1 LIPRLARLGVA
12 LAAALAGC
20 STSMVTAATTSR
32 EIHDCEA
39 DDFATGHAVFFGLSN
54 LGPGTVMRRYAGK
67 GVGPEVL
74 VDSITS
80 GQSSTVVHLGVDWNC
95 ARGDALARAFNANSA
110 VGMLPVDPSLNAQ
123 LARASRLEVTAD
135 SVRWD
140 DLLAAPYQ
148 SAIDRLDDGALKAD
162 LLAGRYWVV
171 SRALA
176 ATGLK
181 ITVGFEKSIGAG
193 VKAALGD
200 GPRNLQEGKVA
211 ARVNLAWK
219 GTTEL
224 VITALSEVYVAGQ
237 FRRFGAGSS
246 ASTGGTTP
254 AGDRAGDPSTDRAT
268 DISWQTL
275 LRTGA

>member
-1 LIPRLARLGVA
+1 LGVA
-12 LAAALAGC
+12 FAAALAGC
-20 STSMVTAATTSR
+20 STAMVTAATTSR

-54 LGPGTVMRRYAGK
+54 LGPGTVMRRHAGQ
-67 GVGPEVL
+67 GVGPAYL

-148 SAIDRLDDGALKAD
+148 SAVDRLNDGALKAD
-162 LLAGRYWVV
+162 LLGGRYWVV

-176 ATGLK
+176 ATGIK
-181 ITVGFEKSIGAG
+181 ITVGFDKSIGAG

-200 GPRNLQEGKVA
+200 GPRTLQEGKVA

-224 VITALSEVYVAGQ
+224 VITAPSEVYVAGQ
-237 FRRFGAGSS
+237 FRKFGGGSS
-246 ASTGGTTP
+246 PSTGGTMPKT
-254 AGDRAGDPSTDRAT
+254 DPSTAPPT
-268 DISWQTL
+268 DLSWQTL